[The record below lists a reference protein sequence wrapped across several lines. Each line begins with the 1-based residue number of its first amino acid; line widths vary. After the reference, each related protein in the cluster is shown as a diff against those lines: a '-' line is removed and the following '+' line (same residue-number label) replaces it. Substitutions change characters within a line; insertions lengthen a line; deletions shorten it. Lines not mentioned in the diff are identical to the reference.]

1 MVSENEISEDGQQ
14 VEFDVDRHTLEE
26 LLDTAQKA
34 RSRGATVLF
43 RGLRVHSV
51 NEVLQLAA
59 AGGRWQGL
67 VWVS

>member
-1 MVSENEISEDGQQ
+1 MVSSERLQQ
-14 VEFDVDRHTLEE
+14 QDEFEVDQQHTLEE
-26 LLDTAQKA
+26 LIDTANKA

-43 RGLRVHSV
+43 RGLRVHSL
-51 NEVLQLAA
+51 NELLQLAA